1 MSKKNKRNLLKS
13 HWVMKMVDPK
23 WTRNSHNLHKY
34 DHKVGFA
41 RIIYPNKLCSTSY
54 VYPNLMIH
62 NTPQMVDDWRCFAI
76 RYIIFDITSSIPDC
90 TYIYISTSNP
100 HCGFYPPNYHA
111 YPNNHPRN
119 HALPIVCYYIV
130 NPILYHRFCWLQ

>member
-1 MSKKNKRNLLKS
+1 MIGDVLLY
-13 HWVMKMVDPK
+13 V
-23 WTRNSHNLHKY
+23 
-34 DHKVGFA
+34 
-41 RIIYPNKLCSTSY
+41 TSY
-54 VYPNLMIH
+54 LTLHQVYLIVH
-62 NTPQMVDDWRCFAI
+62 
-76 RYIIFDITSSIPDC
+76 
-90 TYIYISTSNP
+90 IYISTSNP